1 MSMEWQAKVVAGGKW
16 YRREAWDVEI
26 WGGGKELQRKS
37 KGKEERQ

>member
-16 YRREAWDVEI
+16 YRREALDVEI
-26 WGGGKELQRKS
+26 WGGKELQRKS